1 MVYCCSQK
9 TIDMITIKA
18 EVLKGKQKSDGTY
31 NVKIRMTYKREV
43 KRLPTSIYVRKED
56 LTKAFKIKNPKF
68 IKEANN
74 IVRQYQELCASLPLE
89 TANYS
94 LNDIIE
100 CIKVKNERKT
110 TIDFIQF
117 SKEWL
122 KTTQLKGKA
131 NYQTSINA
139 FITYLGK
146 EHLNTDQI
154 TKKLLK
160 DFMNYLQLKRAQRIE
175 ELKKHGKRIPSN
187 RMLSLYIGCLRHLYN
202 EIKKRYND
210 YDRNIILV
218 PNSPFDNLEIPK
230 QEATRK
236 RAIPAEAIKKI
247 WELPYQYNNTG
258 KEKKCPYNLAKDCF
272 IISFC
277 LMGMNSIDLY
287 SCSTLEGKAITYY
300 RSKTKDRRLDKAKM
314 KVIVPPI
321 LQPLM
326 EKYQDQTKNRIF
338 NFYHT
343 YSTAGNFN
351 KAINIGLKE
360 IGKLLK
366 IDDLEYYAARH
377 SWATLAV
384 NKVGID
390 KYTVHSALNHI
401 DEAMKVTD
409 IYIERDFKIENEANS
424 KVLKYVFGSGLQK

>member
-1 MVYCCSQK
+1 
-9 TIDMITIKA
+9 MITIKA

-56 LTKAFKIKNPKF
+56 LTKTFKIKNPKF

-122 KTTQLKGKA
+122 EITQLKGKS

-146 EHLNTDQI
+146 EHLNTDQM
-154 TKKLLK
+154 TKKLLN
-160 DFMNYLQLKRAQRIE
+160 DFINYLQLKRTQRIE

-202 EIKKRYND
+202 EVKKRYND

-218 PNSPFDNLEIPK
+218 PNSPFENLEIPK
-230 QEATRK
+230 QEVS
-236 RAIPAEAIKKI
+236 
-247 WELPYQYNNTG
+247 L
-258 KEKKCPYNLAKDCF
+258 
-272 IISFC
+272 
-277 LMGMNSIDLY
+277 
-287 SCSTLEGKAITYY
+287 
-300 RSKTKDRRLDKAKM
+300 
-314 KVIVPPI
+314 
-321 LQPLM
+321 
-326 EKYQDQTKNRIF
+326 
-338 NFYHT
+338 
-343 YSTAGNFN
+343 
-351 KAINIGLKE
+351 
-360 IGKLLK
+360 
-366 IDDLEYYAARH
+366 
-377 SWATLAV
+377 
-384 NKVGID
+384 
-390 KYTVHSALNHI
+390 
-401 DEAMKVTD
+401 
-409 IYIERDFKIENEANS
+409 
-424 KVLKYVFGSGLQK
+424 VLR